1 MTEPVATLPWYRH
14 RWFWLVA
21 TPPLAAVVGGLLTVW
36 IAVRNA
42 DSLVVDDYARIG
54 RAFELDQSRDQRARA
69 LGVSA
74 TLHVDRATGAFE
86 LAVRGVP
93 AGELKIVLLHP
104 VSDTGDKRLTLTA
117 DDHVDAGDHYAGSFG
132 PLDAARR
139 EVKSPP
145 RSRAGACAACCGR
158 AARNCGC
165 GRRDRPMLSLPRA
178 AATGH

>member
-1 MTEPVATLPWYRH
+1 MTEPTHLPWYRH

-21 TPPLAAVVGGLLTVW
+21 APPIAAVVGGLLTVW

-54 RAFELDQSRDQRARA
+54 HAFEMDQSRDRRARA

-93 AGELKIVLLHP
+93 AGELQIVLLHP
-104 VSDTGDKRLTLTA
+104 VTDSGDRRVTVAA
-117 DDHVDAGDHYAGSFG
+117 DANVDAGDHYAGSFG
-132 PLDAARR
+132 PLDGARR
-139 EVKSPP
+139 EVEISSAQQGWRLRGVLRPGGSEL
-145 RSRAGACAACCGR
+145 RLRA
-158 AARNCGC
+158 
-165 GRRDRPMLSLPRA
+165 P
-178 AATGH
+178 

>member
-1 MTEPVATLPWYRH
+1 MTEQQPSPPWYRH

-21 TPPLAAVVGGLLTVW
+21 APPIAAVVGGLLTVW

-54 RAFELDQSRDQRARA
+54 QAFEMDQSRDRRARA

-74 TLHVDRATGAFE
+74 TLHLDRATGAFE

-93 AGELKIVLLHP
+93 AGEVQIVLLHP
-104 VSDTGDKRLTLTA
+104 VTDTGDKRLTLTA
-117 DDHVDAGDHYAGSFG
+117 DGDDHYAGSFG

-139 EVKSPP
+139 EVEIASAQQGWRLRGVLRPGGTEL
-145 RSRAGACAACCGR
+145 RLRA
-158 AARNCGC
+158 
-165 GRRDRPMLSLPRA
+165 P
-178 AATGH
+178 